1 MKCQGSESKME
12 PQRELHDPVCQREG
26 NGGES
31 RGWMIFHAAP
41 LELNGFWKRAAINMP
56 LLWSWSSAQADAWK
70 GDCLSSSA
78 NAEAAADQER
88 VR

>member
-1 MKCQGSESKME
+1 
-12 PQRELHDPVCQREG
+12 
-26 NGGES
+26 
-31 RGWMIFHAAP
+31 MIFHAAP